1 MIPLIKKQ
9 VDLATNSSMNYGGMD
24 LPDAQLF
31 LQKALLEECVNGNG
45 PSNNPLLHADF
56 FDGPESMSTDL
67 ENIFDDYFPR
77 EFLIPQ
83 TTARPSASF
92 PNDGHKSDTQ
102 ISKQQSSLESSI
114 SGVGEGPLPADFGM
128 PSVNDRNGNAPLDF
142 TKRRNWSQRIIEEIR
157 DFLHVLTPDGR
168 MIYLSPS
175 VEPLTGYT
183 RAELKGKFIM
193 DFTHPDDKSMFL
205 REFNESIASGTSLR
219 YFYRFLKKDQ
229 SYIIFESH
237 GHPHFRSDISGA
249 VNNGSSNF
257 CRGYFMMAR
266 PYLTKNS
273 SLLDSFLEHKI
284 ENQRLLRHI
293 EQLKK
298 EEAEEEDA
306 QQNWL
311 RQADQFQIASCPSIS
326 SCHTSQSQMALGLIG
341 SNYDAMSMPPPA
353 RPVTAPLTRKA
364 LEESNAGLKQ
374 DSMKDKMDRYKGV
387 NQVESI
393 EMLTGLRYREG
404 ERSYG
409 ISTGD
414 QSPLLIK
421 GDAGISLPLESETR
435 GEKKRKLKLADE
447 YVCTDCGT
455 LDSPEWRKGPS
466 GPKTLCNA
474 CGLRW
479 AKKEKKKPTIVI
491 PDRTM
496 EKYNPG
502 IIMQ

>member
-1 MIPLIKKQ
+1 KNFK
-9 VDLATNSSMNYGGMD
+9 
-24 LPDAQLF
+24 
-31 LQKALLEECVNGNG
+31 KALSYSYVNGNG
-45 PSNNPLLHADF
+45 SSNPQLLHADF
-56 FDGPESMSTDL
+56 FDGLESIPTGL
-67 ENIFDDYFPR
+67 EKTFDDCFPR

-83 TTARPSASF
+83 MTARPSTSSTI
-92 PNDGHKSDTQ
+92 DGHKSDTQ
-102 ISKQQSSLESSI
+102 FSAQQSSLEIST

-128 PSVNDRNGNAPLDF
+128 PSVNDRNGNTPLDF

-168 MIYLSPS
+168 LIYLSPS
-175 VEPLTGYT
+175 AEPLTGYT
-183 RAELKGKFIM
+183 KGELLGKFIM
-193 DFTHPDDKSMFL
+193 DFIHPDDKPMFL
-205 REFNESIASGTSLR
+205 REFNDSIASGNSLR

-237 GHPHFRSDISGA
+237 GHPHFRSDIAEIGN
-249 VNNGSSNF
+249 VGFSNH

-284 ENQRLLRHI
+284 ENQRLLKRI

-298 EEAEEEDA
+298 EEEIEEEA

-311 RQADQFQIASCPSIS
+311 KQADQFQTASS
-326 SCHTSQSQMALGLIG
+326 SPVGSHHTSQSQILLGLG
-341 SNYDAMSMPPPA
+341 SNNYDAMSMPPPA
-353 RPVTAPLTRKA
+353 RPVGAPLTRKA
-364 LEESNAGLKQ
+364 LEDSNAGLKQ
-374 DSMKDKMDRYKGV
+374 DSMKDKMERYKGV
-387 NQVESI
+387 SQIESI

-409 ISTGD
+409 ISTGAE
-414 QSPLLIK
+414 SPLLIK

-435 GEKKRKLKLADE
+435 GDKKRKLKLADE
-447 YVCTDCGT
+447 YVCTDCVIGT

-479 AKKEKKKPTIVI
+479 AKKEKKKPT
-491 PDRTM
+491 
-496 EKYNPG
+496 
-502 IIMQ
+502 